1 MNKYHS
7 PCKYVKINPNT
18 NSIVLAFEQEYDN
31 IDILVRNKS
40 LFEFE
45 LSEILFDY
53 ANGALKFANNVIHN
67 KSYFAFEDLKN
78 YCESK
83 DKTLGEI
90 LENEH
95 DKKQLLNVLCES
107 LK

>member
-1 MNKYHS
+1 MSKYHS
-7 PCKYVKINPNT
+7 LCKYIKINPNT
-18 NSIVLAFEQEYDN
+18 NSLVLEFEQEYDD

-45 LSEILFDY
+45 LSEILSDY

-83 DKTLGEI
+83 GKTLSEI
-90 LENEH
+90 LDNER
-95 DKKQLLNVLCES
+95 DKKQLLNVFCES